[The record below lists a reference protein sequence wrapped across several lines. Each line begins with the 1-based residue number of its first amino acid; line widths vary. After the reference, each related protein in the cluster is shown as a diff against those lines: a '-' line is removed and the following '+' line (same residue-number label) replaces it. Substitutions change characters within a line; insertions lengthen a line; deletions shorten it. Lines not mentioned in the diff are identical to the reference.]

1 MSGQCP
7 DEVLE
12 RIDYLRRKLREH
24 NYYYYILD
32 SPMVSDAE
40 YDRLMRELI
49 SLEER
54 YPETVTADSPTQRVG
69 IAPSELFSVVEHTVP
84 MLSLQNAMDTGELA
98 EFDGKIKRVL
108 ASEDDIDYVVEP
120 KLDGLGVELV
130 YDEGR
135 LTVGSTRGDGYRGE
149 DITANLKTIGSIPL
163 KLRSD
168 HGGVGLPNRLE
179 VRGEVFMKVADFK
192 KLNRYLEHA
201 GEKLF
206 SNPRNA
212 SAGSLRQKDPRVTA
226 RRPLEIY
233 VYQVSVCDSYRFS
246 SQREALEILSQW
258 GFKVN
263 PLYRLCQGIDA
274 AVEYCTSLERQRDDL
289 RYEADGAVVKVDSLA
304 LQREL
309 GEVSRSPRWAIAFK
323 FAPPEEITRIRD
335 IIASV
340 GRTGAVTP
348 VAQLEPVQVGGVV
361 VSRATLHN
369 QDEVDRKDVRVGDW
383 VVVRRAGDVIPEVV
397 KVVVERRTG
406 EEQPYRLPDT
416 CPVCG
421 AAVFRPEGEAKSR
434 CTGVSCPA
442 QLKETIRHFCSKR
455 AMNIEGLGT
464 KLVEQLVTV
473 GLVKNVADIY
483 TLTTAQLSDLE
494 RMADKS
500 AGNVIEQIE
509 KSKTTAPDRLLYGLG
524 VRFVGEQTAA
534 VLMRYFRS
542 FDILSRSTAED
553 LEQAPEVGPK
563 VAESVAAFF
572 TQEENRTLIE
582 RLTTAGLTMCLPK
595 REETAGRS
603 ALAGKSFVFTGGLSS
618 WSRHE
623 VKRMVESAGGRVS
636 GSVSSK
642 TDYVVA
648 GEAPGSKLAKAQKL
662 GVTVITEEEFKELLS

>member
-1 MSGQCP
+1 MSGRCP
-7 DEVLE
+7 EEVLE
-12 RIDYLRRKLREH
+12 RIDRLRREIREH
-24 NYYYYILD
+24 NYHYYILD
-32 SPMVSDAE
+32 SPVVSDVE

-49 SLEER
+49 GLEEQ
-54 YPETVTADSPTQRVG
+54 YPETATADSPTQRVG
-69 IAPSELFSVVEHTVP
+69 IAPSELFGVVEHTVP

-98 EFDGKIKRVL
+98 EFDSKIKRVL
-108 ASEDDIDYVVEP
+108 ASEDDIGYVVEP

-130 YDEGR
+130 YEAGR

-149 DITANLKTIGSIPL
+149 DITANLKTVGSIPL

-168 HGGVGLPNRLE
+168 HRATPGRLE

-212 SAGSLRQKDPRVTA
+212 SAGSLRQKDPRETA
-226 RRPLEIY
+226 RRPLDIY
-233 VYQVSVCDSYRFS
+233 VYQVSVCDGYRFS
-246 SQREALEILSQW
+246 SQKEVLETLSQW

-263 PLYRLCQGIDA
+263 PLYRVCQGVEA
-274 AVEYCTSLERQRDDL
+274 AVEYCTSLEQQRDDL
-289 RYEADGAVVKVDSLA
+289 LYEADGAVVKVDSLA

-348 VAQLEPVQVGGVV
+348 VAQLEPVKVGGVM

-421 AAVFRPEGEAKSR
+421 AAVFRPEGEVKAR

-464 KLVEQLVTV
+464 RLVEQLVDT
-473 GLVKNVADIY
+473 GLVNNVADIY
-483 TLTTAQLSDLE
+483 ALTPAQLADLE

-509 KSKTTAPDRLLYGLG
+509 KSKTIAPDRLLYGLG
-524 VRFVGEQTAA
+524 VRFVGEHTAA
-534 VLMRYFRS
+534 ILMRYFRS
-542 FDILSRSTAED
+542 FEALSRSTAEE
-553 LEQAPEVGPK
+553 LEQAPEIGPK

-572 TQEENRTLIE
+572 SREGNQALIE
-582 RLTTAGLTMCLPK
+582 RLTAAGLTMRLPD
-595 REETAGRS
+595 REETAGHS
-603 ALAGKSFVFTGGLSS
+603 ALAGKSFVFTGGLSN

-623 VKRMVESAGGRVS
+623 VKRLVESAGGRVS

-642 TDYVVA
+642 TDYVVT

-662 GVTVITEEEFKELLS
+662 GVTVITEEQFKELLS